1 MRRSAALRFAVSWA
15 VANAVLFTVT
25 LLFFRE
31 GHIGDASIFFVAH
44 LYLIQLLLGGA
55 AGSCFYAVAVLFG
68 IEDASSG
75 RAAPRSIAVH
85 LFRLGCALLGFG
97 WLWTLTGLEQQPH
110 LIQALCAASLA
121 CLASIL
127 SVRTPKPSIS
137 D

>member
-1 MRRSAALRFAVSWA
+1 MRSSAALRFAGSWA

-25 LLFFRE
+25 LMFFRE
-31 GHIGDASIFFVAH
+31 GQIGEASIFFVAY
-44 LYLIQLLLGGA
+44 LYAIQLVLGGA
-55 AGSCFYAVAVLFG
+55 AGSSFYAASVLFG
-68 IEDASSG
+68 IQDQSPS

-97 WLWTLTGLEQQPH
+97 WLWTLTGLEQEPH

-127 SVRTPKPSIS
+127 SVRPPKPSIS

>member
-1 MRRSAALRFAVSWA
+1 MRHSAALRYAGSWA

-25 LLFFRE
+25 LLFFPE

-44 LYLIQLLLGGA
+44 LYLIQLFLGGA
-55 AGSCFYAVAVLFG
+55 AGSSFYAAAVLSG
-68 IEDASSG
+68 IEDASPG
-75 RAAPRSIAVH
+75 RAAPRSISVH
-85 LFRLGCALLGFG
+85 LFRLSCAFLGFG

-127 SVRTPKPSIS
+127 SVRPPKPSIS

>member
-1 MRRSAALRFAVSWA
+1 MRRSAALRYAGSWA
-15 VANAVLFTVT
+15 VANAVLFSVT

-31 GHIGDASIFFVAH
+31 GRIGDASILFVAY
-44 LYLIQLLLGGA
+44 LYLTQLLLGGA
-55 AGSCFYAVAVLFG
+55 AGAAFVAAAVLLG
-68 IEDASSG
+68 IQDPSPS

-85 LFRLGCALLGFG
+85 LFRLGCAFLGFV

>member
-1 MRRSAALRFAVSWA
+1 MRRSAALRYAGSWA

-68 IEDASSG
+68 IEDASPG
-75 RAAPRSIAVH
+75 RAGKKTRTVK
-85 LFRLGCALLGFG
+85 LFRLGCALVGFG
-97 WLWTLTGLEQQPH
+97 WLCTLNGLLQQPH
-110 LIQALCAASLA
+110 VLQLLCAVTMA
-121 CLASIL
+121 CLSAFL
-127 SVRTPKPSIS
+127 SVRTPGQTIS
-137 D
+137 G